1 MTYCIPL
8 VKDQNSFDEI
18 SGLAICVNI
27 EVFNRVN
34 IKQLKTAL
42 KDSKDFWNIWN
53 FLSLLTEDVSALIV
67 A

>member
-1 MTYCIPL
+1 MTYCILL

-34 IKQLKTAL
+34 IKQLKTL
-42 KDSKDFWNIWN
+42 KR
-53 FLSLLTEDVSALIV
+53 FLEYLEFFIV
-67 A
+67 AY